1 MRKLERKSQTRE
13 RVALWDFLSNF
24 LTHSLSNFLQMK
36 PLLFSALFLA
46 FLAVQL
52 RAQTEEKPFAPLD
65 YFADK
70 CARCHGDYGSFY
82 GADFAKN
89 LDDAKLAQVVKE
101 MCEGPAQAPLDGKN
115 LEALTAFHRA
125 KRDAAPFVWVTGQKG
140 SALDG
145 ELQGE
150 VSPGA
155 KVELRVENRV
165 VKTTIPAK
173 TEGHQWSV
181 PLTQALTQPL
191 SEVFEIRATLN
202 DKTTVVKAVAGSF
215 GP

>member
-1 MRKLERKSQTRE
+1 
-13 RVALWDFLSNF
+13 
-24 LTHSLSNFLQMK
+24 MK
-36 PLLFSALFLA
+36 PFLFLA
-46 FLAVQL
+46 LAVAVCAVQL
-52 RAQTEEKPFAPLD
+52 RAQTEEKLFAPLD
-65 YFADK
+65 YFADN
-70 CARCHGDYGSFY
+70 CARCHGGYGSFY
-82 GADFAKN
+82 GANFAKN

-101 MCEGPAQAPLDGKN
+101 MCEGPAQAPLEGKN
-115 LEALTAFHRA
+115 LEALTAFHRGL
-125 KRDAAPFVWVTGQKG
+125 RDGAPFVWVKGQNG

-145 ELQGE
+145 TLQGE

-155 KVELRVENRV
+155 QVELRVENRV

-173 TEGHQWSV
+173 IEGHKWSV

-202 DKTTVVKAVAGSF
+202 GKTTVVKAVAGSF